1 MLYVIYSEDVTDSL
15 EKRRLARP
23 AHIER
28 LLKLK
33 EQGRVVL
40 GGPFP
45 AIDSEEPG
53 DAGMTGSL
61 VIAEFDSLEAAKS
74 WAEVDPYVLA
84 GVYENVTVKPFK
96 QTL

>member
-1 MLYVIYSEDVTDSL
+1 MLYVIYSEDVADSL

-45 AIDSEEPG
+45 AIDSEDPG

>member
-1 MLYVIYSEDVTDSL
+1 MLYVIYSEDVADSL

-28 LLKLK
+28 LQQMKA
-33 EQGRVVL
+33 QGRVVL

-61 VIAEFDSLEAAKS
+61 IIAEFENLEAAKS
-74 WAEVDPYVLA
+74 WADADPYVEA
-84 GVYENVTVKPFK
+84 GVYKNVTVKPFK
-96 QTL
+96 QTI